1 MRQSP
6 PSKGASDNGF
16 ERVKTDGEI
25 KETHLFPVKLI
36 PFILGEKGAKLNEIK
51 SRSNAVIHVTATGTL
66 VIGDK
71 RKVTMSGD
79 RESID
84 KAKEEIDKALKEVE
98 VEYENFNEEFS
109 VSAECQI
116 VLEKKDD
123 QGWNHVDRIK
133 SKHEV
138 VVRIRTCP
146 SDETLVDICLT
157 GALHNIR
164 DAKEDIIAV
173 LGPNLYRIP
182 DSHSAP
188 DLIDIGPLRTENP
201 TSEGGF
207 KRTRDKDGKIVEVL
221 RFPADRMGLIVGVKG
236 AAAKEIEA
244 NTGVQL
250 SIADKGDVVDG
261 DKREVTLRGDERNIS
276 LAKGKIDSLFRA
288 KGVVFD
294 NFKEAISIPVDLAHE
309 LISSEDETDPNF
321 HIHGATLKRLSIQSS
336 EGALDYILTGE
347 LDHIRKAKAFID
359 LKGQRSKRLN
369 SPSIASKLAEGP
381 DQKPTRGIKREMEDV
396 SYQNQNKQRYVYFL
410 PFLSL
415 KL

>member
-6 PSKGASDNGF
+6 PRKEASDNDF
-16 ERVKTDGEI
+16 KRVKTSDGE
-25 KETHLFPVKLI
+25 
-36 PFILGEKGAKLNEIK
+36 AK
-51 SRSNAVIHVTATGTL
+51 
-66 VIGDK
+66 
-71 RKVTMSGD
+71 
-79 RESID
+79 
-84 KAKEEIDKALKEVE
+84 
-98 VEYENFNEEFS
+98 
-109 VSAECQI
+109 
-116 VLEKKDD
+116 
-123 QGWNHVDRIK
+123 
-133 SKHEV
+133 
-138 VVRIRTCP
+138 
-146 SDETLVDICLT
+146 
-157 GALHNIR
+157 
-164 DAKEDIIAV
+164 KEDIV
-173 LGPNLYRIP
+173 EVVGSDLSRIP
-182 DSHSAP
+182 DSHSGP
-188 DLIDIGPLRTENP
+188 DLIDIGPPRTENP

-309 LISSEDETDPNF
+309 LISSEDELDPNF